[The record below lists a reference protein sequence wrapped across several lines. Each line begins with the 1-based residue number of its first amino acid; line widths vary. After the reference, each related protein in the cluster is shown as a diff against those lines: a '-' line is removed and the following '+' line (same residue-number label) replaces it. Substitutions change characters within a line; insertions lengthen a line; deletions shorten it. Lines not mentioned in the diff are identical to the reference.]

1 MNNEIF
7 IKRAYEAA
15 SPEDGTR
22 ILVDRLWP
30 RGESKV
36 REQLSEWD
44 KQIAPSE
51 ELRKAFHHQEISFD
65 EFADAYHKE
74 LDGSDLTGEFL
85 NHIRSCL
92 KKGNVTLIYSSKD
105 QKQNNAVILR
115 DWILDHLKTDQS

>member
-1 MNNEIF
+1 MNSEIL

-15 SPEDGTR
+15 MPEDGTR

-44 KQIAPSE
+44 KQIAPSK
-51 ELRKAFHHQEISFD
+51 ELRQAFHHQEISYG
-65 EFADAYHKE
+65 EFANAYRKE
-74 LDGSDLTGEFL
+74 LDDSDLSKEFL

-92 KKGNVTLIYSSKD
+92 QKGNVTLIYSSRD

-115 DWILDHLKTDQS
+115 DWILDHLKSDQS